1 MHDTNSH
8 LRAWDEEHKRGIWKG
23 PYSLAFFQQYA
34 PSSGF
39 VLDAGCG
46 IGRYTIPLAMK
57 NYRTIGIDISLP
69 AIKKLDDEIHRRRFN
84 VGLGA
89 ADVRNLPFNDNVFE
103 IVICYGVL
111 QHLLEYERQKALLEF
126 NRVLARNG
134 TLIIEVLGKEDMR
147 AGGKM
152 VEPSTYQRNTG
163 SIYHYFDVQELT
175 DIFTDFKIIEIKE
188 EKIIKNLGGK
198 ECMRHMIS
206 VAARTAERD
215 KNIK

>member
-8 LRAWDEEHKRGIWKG
+8 LKAWDEEHKRGIWKG
-23 PYSLAFFQQYA
+23 PYSFTFFQKYA
-34 PSSGF
+34 PSSGL
-39 VLDAGCG
+39 VLDAGSG

-69 AIKKLDDEIHRRRFN
+69 AIEILDDEIHRRSFN

-89 ADVRNLPFNDNVFE
+89 ADVRYLPFNDNVFD
-103 IVICYGVL
+103 IVVCFGVL
-111 QHLLEYERQKALLEF
+111 QHLLEHERQKAIAEF
-126 NRVLARNG
+126 NRVLAKNG
-134 TLIIEVLGKEDMR
+134 TLIMEVLGKEDMR

-163 SIYHYFDVQELT
+163 SIYHYFDMQELT
-175 DIFTDFKIIEIKE
+175 DIFSDFKIIEIKE

-206 VAARTAERD
+206 VAARSAERD
-215 KNIK
+215 INIK